1 MSENSMTYYDV
12 FFNGIKSIVDQ
23 VSSTQGEKLQA
34 VAERCADA
42 IAADRWVHLFGAGH
56 SSIPGMETFP
66 RIGSFVGFHQL
77 NELNLSFNGQV
88 VGGMAQRQ
96 SSFLE
101 RVEGYA
107 EIILSNYRLAPRDV
121 LILFSNSGINE
132 LIVDMA
138 LLGKKKGLTVV
149 GFSSLAHS
157 MRNQPRH
164 SSGKRLCEVVD
175 ICIDTCTPEGD
186 ALVDVPGLEYRVGGS
201 STIISC
207 IIMNGI
213 VAQTAAELRS
223 RGVTPTIWPS
233 HNIHTDPEAY
243 ARMAEQEEN
252 VYQQYWERLAR
263 S

>member
-1 MSENSMTYYDV
+1 MVDTVSYYDM
-12 FFNGIKSIVDQ
+12 FFDGIQNIVDQ
-23 VSSTQGEKLQA
+23 VSETQGDKLEA
-34 VAERCADA
+34 VAEKCSDA
-42 IAADRWVHLFGAGH
+42 IAAGRWVHTFGAGH

-107 EIILSNYRLAPRDV
+107 EIILANHRFSPQDV
-121 LILFSNSGINE
+121 AVLFSNSGINE

-138 LLGKKKGLTVV
+138 LLLKEKGVTVV
-149 GFSSLAHS
+149 GLTSIAHS
-157 MRNQPRH
+157 MSNQPRH
-164 SSGKRLCEVVD
+164 SSGKRLSEVVD
-175 ICIDTCTPEGD
+175 ISIDTCCPEGD
-186 ALVDVPGLEYRVGGS
+186 ALVDVPGLDYRVAGS
-201 STIISC
+201 STIVSC

-213 VAQTAAELRS
+213 VAQTAGFLRQ
-223 RGVTPTIWPS
+223 RGYNPTIWPS
-233 HNIHTDPEAY
+233 HNVHTSPEEY
-243 ARMAEQEEN
+243 ALMEAQEEK
-252 VYQQYWERLAR
+252 VYKEYWERLAR

>member
-1 MSENSMTYYDV
+1 MNEAIAYYDL
-12 FFNGIKSIVDQ
+12 FFQGIKSIVDK
-23 VSSTQGEKLQA
+23 VSETQAQKLEA
-34 VAERCADA
+34 VAEKCADS
-42 IAADRWVHLFGAGH
+42 IAAERWVHLFGAGH

-107 EIILSNYRLAPRDV
+107 EIILANHRFSPQDV
-121 LILFSNSGINE
+121 AILFSNSGINE
-132 LIVDMA
+132 LVVDMA
-138 LLGKKKGLTVV
+138 LLLQEKGVTVV
-149 GFSSLAHS
+149 GLTSIAHS
-157 MRNQPRH
+157 MSNQPRH

-175 ICIDTCTPEGD
+175 ISIDTCCPEGD

-201 STIISC
+201 STIVSC
-207 IIMNGI
+207 MIMNGI
-213 VAQTAAELRS
+213 VAQTAAALQK
-223 RGVTPTIWPS
+223 RGYTPTIWPS
-233 HNIHTDPEAY
+233 HNVHTSPEEY
-243 ARMAEQEEN
+243 ALMAAQEEK
-252 VYQQYWERLAR
+252 VYKEYWERLAR

>member
-1 MSENSMTYYDV
+1 MNETTAYYDL
-12 FFNGIKSIVDQ
+12 FFQGIREIVDR
-23 VSSTQGEKLQA
+23 VSEAQGEKLKA
-34 VAERCADA
+34 VAEKCADA
-42 IAADRWVHLFGAGH
+42 IAAERWVHTFGAGH

-107 EIILSNYRLAPRDV
+107 EIILANHRFSSQDV
-121 LILFSNSGINE
+121 AILFSNSGINE

-138 LLGKKKGLTVV
+138 LLLKEKGVTVV
-149 GFSSLAHS
+149 GLTSLAHS
-157 MRNQPRH
+157 MSNHPRH
-164 SSGKRLCEVVD
+164 SSGKRLSEVVD
-175 ICIDTCTPEGD
+175 ISIDTCCPEGD
-186 ALVDVPGLEYRVGGS
+186 ALVDVPGLDYRVGGS
-201 STIISC
+201 STIVSC

-213 VAQTAAELRS
+213 VTQTAAALQQ
-223 RGVTPTIWPS
+223 RGYTPTIWPS
-233 HNIHTDPEAY
+233 HNVHTSPEEY
-243 ARMAEQEEN
+243 ALMEAQEEK
-252 VYQQYWERLAR
+252 VYEQYWERLAR